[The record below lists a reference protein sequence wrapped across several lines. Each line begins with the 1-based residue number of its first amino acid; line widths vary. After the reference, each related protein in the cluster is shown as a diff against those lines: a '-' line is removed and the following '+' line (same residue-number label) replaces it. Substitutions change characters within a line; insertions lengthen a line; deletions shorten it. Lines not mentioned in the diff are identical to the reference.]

1 MGFSLRPKNWNA
13 WRHSA
18 LRSREGAS
26 TFMTDETKTTEN
38 LTNLAEEAKLTAEA
52 TQDPNRRR
60 MLRMMALKYRRLAE
74 FSRSQPD
81 DRQSEVGD
89 RS

>member
-1 MGFSLRPKNWNA
+1 
-13 WRHSA
+13 
-18 LRSREGAS
+18 
-26 TFMTDETKTTEN
+26 MTDETKTTEN
-38 LTNLAEEAKLTAEA
+38 LTNLAEEAKLTPEA